1 MARKIILSAG
11 HGGKDPGASGNGYI
25 ERDLAIEFRD
35 MVVAELQKEGIEPL
49 TDSNT
54 NALAQTLAW
63 LRGKFSKRDILVDI
77 HWNASANAEAK
88 GSEIIV
94 PDNASQFEMEL
105 AKSLLKVFTS
115 VGFKDRGIRPE
126 KLTARRS
133 LAWMKADA
141 ETVLVEKGFITNLM
155 DIKLYNANKWG
166 IARGFAKVLKS
177 KSYE

>member
-1 MARKIILSAG
+1 MGRKIILSAG
-11 HGGKDPGASGNGYI
+11 HGGKDPGASGNNYI
-25 ERDLAIEFRD
+25 ERDLAIELRD

-54 NALAQTLAW
+54 NALSQTLAW

-88 GSEIIV
+88 GSEVIV
-94 PDNASQFEMEL
+94 PDNASQFEQDL
-105 AKSLLKVFTS
+105 ASYLLKIFAF

-141 ETVLVEKGFITNLM
+141 ETVLIEVCFITNLTDM
-155 DIKLYNANKWG
+155 KLYQANKWG
-166 IARGFAKVLKS
+166 IARKIAGVLKS